1 MDDETKSASVSMR
14 LPVSAIN
21 YTKAMAKARYIPR
34 STLLRIWILERVE
47 EEKKTAGVEPHA
59 KQD

>member
-1 MDDETKSASVSMR
+1 MDYETKSISVSVR
-14 LPVSAIN
+14 IPVSILSDLR
-21 YTKAMAKARYIPR
+21 TMADAKYIPR

-47 EEKKTAGVEPHA
+47 EEKKTAGVEQHE